1 MEEDFESLIRSQIR
15 TLKNQ
20 MNIIKDYIN
29 KYEERSIRLKRTIT
43 NDLIDALIKRFER
56 NEEFIQELN
65 EKLESLNFKFKENLS
80 RSVKELRDEIN
91 EAELSK
97 AISKIFEEKKI
108 KVSSK
113 ALDELKKAMHS
124 AFFKIHNY

>member
-1 MEEDFESLIRSQIR
+1 MEEDFESFMKSQLR

-20 MNIIKDYIN
+20 MKIIKDYIN
-29 KYEERSIRLKRTIT
+29 RYEERSFRLRRTIT
-43 NDLIDALIKRFER
+43 NELIDALIKRFER
-56 NEEFIQELN
+56 NEELIQELN
-65 EKLESLNFKFKENLS
+65 ERLESLSLKLHENLS
-80 RSVKELRDEIN
+80 QSVKELREEIS

-113 ALDELKKAMHS
+113 ALEELKK
-124 AFFKIHNY
+124 I

>member
-1 MEEDFESLIRSQIR
+1 MEEDFEALIRSQLR

-20 MNIIKDYIN
+20 MEIIKDYIN

-43 NDLIDALIKRFER
+43 NELIDALIKRFER
-56 NEEFIQELN
+56 NEKLIQELN
-65 EKLESLNFKFKENLS
+65 EKLDSLNFRLKEDLS
-80 RSVKELRDEIN
+80 RSIKELREEMS

-97 AISKIFEEKKI
+97 AISKIFERKEI

-113 ALDELKKAMHS
+113 ALDELKKL
-124 AFFKIHNY
+124 